1 MEQTPYQF
9 VIDRKKEL
17 KEARQS
23 FEPHWQDIAD
33 YMAPRSIRLTT
44 GDNNRGT
51 KANQKIVDGTAT
63 LSYRAYVSGISSN
76 VTNPARP
83 WVKLTV
89 SDPVAASDY
98 DLQVWL
104 DDATRLVEDTL
115 IKSNAY
121 TELAKMYGSL
131 ALYGTAAMA
140 IFEDPVSVIRFETFT
155 IGTYWIG
162 CNDRRIVDEFMREYT
177 MTVRQMVERFGMENC
192 SKMVQQLAKDK
203 RWSQQYT
210 IIHWIGPNYEYDPKK
225 LESKAKKYKELYV
238 ETGQSTTTNSSTST
252 FPLGTTSGN
261 VLFDGGYDEFP
272 IVAPRWDV
280 DGEDCYGTDCPGMQ
294 ALPDV
299 KRLQAEELI
308 KAMALEKQAQ
318 PPLNIPESMRRKTI
332 TSAPNGFNFT
342 DMRGQNEGIRPMY
355 QVNFDV
361 QGVMVDMEQRRQR
374 IRRFFYEDLFL
385 MVANERRSGTKARE
399 IEELHSEKTQQLAAA
414 MSRFNDEAL
423 DPLIERVFA
432 ILARRK
438 AFPPPPQQYANL
450 DITPEYINVMSQ
462 ELKMVG
468 IASQD
473 RVRQTVGMLGQVYP
487 EALDMWDYD
496 EDIRVLA
503 DRAMITPTLL
513 RKPEAIQAM
522 RQQRA
527 QENAARQQAA
537 MAQTQAQTAATL
549 SQANTSED
557 NALTQLM
564 QLNRR
569 G

>member
-1 MEQTPYQF
+1 MEQTPHQF
-9 VIDRKKEL
+9 VIQRKQEL
-17 KEARQS
+17 DEQRKS
-23 FEPHWQDIAD
+23 FYDHWRDIAD
-33 YMAPRSIRLTT
+33 YTSPRAMRTCV
-44 GDNNRGT
+44 GDITRGA
-51 KANQKIVDGTAT
+51 KANQRIVDGTAT
-63 LSYRAYVSGISSN
+63 LAVRAFVAGISSS

-89 SDPVAASDY
+89 NDPVAAEDY
-98 DLQVWL
+98 DLNVWL
-104 DDATRLVEDTL
+104 DTSTRLVEDTL

-121 TELAKMYGSL
+121 TELAKMYNSL
-131 ALYGTAAMA
+131 CLFGTAAMA
-140 IFEDPVSVIRFETFT
+140 IFEDPLSTVRFETFS
-155 IGTYWIG
+155 IGSYWLG
-162 CNDRRIVDEFMREYT
+162 SNERRVVDEFMREIT
-177 MTVRQMVERFGMENC
+177 MSVRQLVERFGIDNVSDAIRSQAEN
-192 SKMVQQLAKDK
+192 K
-203 RWSQQYT
+203 RWSQMYT
-210 IIHWIGPNYEYDPKK
+210 ILHWIGPNYEYNNK
-225 LESKAKKYKELYV
+225 EISSKNKRFKELYV
-238 ETGQSTTTNSSTST
+238 ESGPVSNASTSVFSAGSNT
-252 FPLGTTSGN
+252 GH
-261 VLFDGGYDEFP
+261 VLLDSGYDEFP

-280 DGEDCYGTDCPGMQ
+280 DSEDTYGTDCPGMQ

-299 KRLQAEELI
+299 KRLQAEERV
-308 KAMALEKQAQ
+308 KARALEKQAD
-318 PPLNIPESMRRKTI
+318 PPLNVPESMRRNTL
-332 TSAPNGFNFT
+332 TSAPNGFNFV

-355 QVNFDV
+355 QVQFDV
-361 QGVMVDMEQRRQR
+361 VGVMNDMELRRQR

-385 MVANERRSGTKARE
+385 MMANERRSGTKARE
-399 IEELHSEKTQQLAAA
+399 VEELHSEKTQQLAAA

-432 ILARRK
+432 ILARKK
-438 AFPPPPQQYANL
+438 AFPVPPAQYANL

-468 IASQD
+468 IAAQD
-473 RVRQTVGMLGQVYP
+473 RMRQTVGMLGQVYP

-513 RKPEAIQAM
+513 RKAEDVQAM

-527 QENAARQQAA
+527 QANAQREQAA
-537 MAQTQAQTAATL
+537 MAQAQANTAQTL
-549 SQANTSED
+549 SKANTSED

>member
-1 MEQTPYQF
+1 MEQTPHQF
-9 VIDRKKEL
+9 VIQRKQEL
-17 KEARQS
+17 DEQRKS
-23 FEPHWQDIAD
+23 FYDHWRDVAD
-33 YMAPRSIRLTT
+33 YVSPRSMRTSV
-44 GDNNRGT
+44 GDITRGA

-63 LSYRAYVSGISSN
+63 LALRAFVSGISSS

-83 WVKLTV
+83 WVKLSV
-89 SDPVAASDY
+89 NDPIAAEDY
-98 DLQVWL
+98 DLNVWL
-104 DDATRLVEDTL
+104 DTSTRVIEDTL

-121 TELAKMYGSL
+121 TELSKMYSSL
-131 ALYGTAAMA
+131 CLFGTSAMA
-140 IFEDPVSVIRFETFT
+140 IFEDPLTTVRFETFS
-155 IGTYWIG
+155 IGSYWLG
-162 CNDRRIVDEFMREYT
+162 SNERRVVDEFMREIT
-177 MTVRQMVERFGMENC
+177 MSVRQLVERFGIDGVSPAIKSQAEN
-192 SKMVQQLAKDK
+192 K
-203 RWSQQYT
+203 RWSQMYT
-210 IIHWIGPNYEYDPKK
+210 VLHWIGPNYEYNNK
-225 LESKAKKYKELYV
+225 EISSKNKRFKELYV
-238 ETGQSTTTNSSTST
+238 ESGPVSNASTSVFAAGSNT
-252 FPLGTTSGN
+252 GH
-261 VLFDGGYDEFP
+261 VLLDSGYDEFP

-280 DGEDCYGTDCPGMQ
+280 DSEDTYGTDCPGMQ

-299 KRLQAEELI
+299 KRLQAEERV
-308 KAMALEKQAQ
+308 KARALEKQAD
-318 PPLNIPESMRRKTI
+318 PPLNVPESMRRNTL
-332 TSAPNGFNFT
+332 TSAPNGFNFV

-355 QVNFDV
+355 QVQFDV
-361 QGVMVDMEQRRQR
+361 VGVMQDMELRRQR

-385 MVANERRSGTKARE
+385 MMANERRSGTKARE
-399 IEELHSEKTQQLAAA
+399 VEELHSEKTQQLAAA

-432 ILARRK
+432 ILARK
-438 AFPPPPQQYANL
+438 KVFPVPPAQYANL

-468 IASQD
+468 IAAQD
-473 RVRQTVGMLGQVYP
+473 RMRQTVGMLGQVYP

-513 RKPEAIQAM
+513 RKAEDVQAM

-527 QENAARQQAA
+527 QANAQREQAA
-537 MAQTQAQTAATL
+537 MAQTQANTAQTL